1 MWDAYLRVTQSPE
14 VAVQLLGTR
23 VHEALHARVGHAAHW
38 VAHAAGCRRRG
49 GGMVGRGGAALVELL
64 LESRHLL
71 GLLLDVRPVLF
82 DLCKSN
88 QLQLIVKAMYI
99 LGRLSQLREKLGP

>member
-1 MWDAYLRVTQSPE
+1 
-14 VAVQLLGTR
+14 
-23 VHEALHARVGHAAHW
+23 
-38 VAHAAGCRRRG
+38 
-49 GGMVGRGGAALVELL
+49 MVGRGGAALVELL

-88 QLQLIVKAMYI
+88 QLYLAVKAISFRATFMAGLEKGSYI
-99 LGRLSQLREKLGP
+99 GFARAEPRLEPARALTELWL

>member
-1 MWDAYLRVTQSPE
+1 M
-14 VAVQLLGTR
+14 AVQLLGAR

-38 VAHAAGCRRRG
+38 VAHAAGCRRGG

-88 QLQLIVKAMYI
+88 QLHLAVKAINFRATFMAARKKGSYM
-99 LGRLSQLREKLGP
+99 